1 MSQQAEY
8 YKQAELA
15 LAVYGN
21 FATNEP
27 TRQELVAAEFS
38 DNQARAFAD
47 SYNVVDQF
55 NDAATGLSATVF
67 ADSDKNTFLAVRGT
81 ELTDIRDFATGVF
94 DIMLFGS
101 TQLHPQYNNLKTKVT
116 EWLGNGTLSPTF
128 TVTGHSMG
136 GFLATG
142 HVNDPDFASNV
153 SHAYLYNTPGLGGF
167 LGPSINTVL
176 GWIGFAEAYDQSK
189 ISNIEAA
196 TGISPISGLGFDAVS
211 PIDIIIEDQMASDIS
226 DPLDARNHSQQ
237 VLTTDSFSRLYRLF
251 PIGAQSG
258 AGAAQ
263 QIDGCFRFDQGY

>member
-1 MSQQAEY
+1 M
-8 YKQAELA
+8 
-15 LAVYGN
+15 
-21 FATNEP
+21 
-27 TRQELVAAEFS
+27 
-38 DNQARAFAD
+38 
-47 SYNVVDQF
+47 
-55 NDAATGLSATVF
+55 F

-101 TQLHPQYNNLKTKVT
+101 TQLHPQFNSLKAKVT
-116 EWLGNGTLSPTF
+116 EWLENGTLSPTF

-142 HVNDPDFASNV
+142 LVNDPDFASNV

-196 TGISPISGLGFDAVS
+196 TGSKPITGLGFDVVP

-226 DPLDARNHSQQ
+226 KPPGALNHSQQ
-237 VLTTDSFSRLYRLF
+237 VLTDTLAIHSVYSQLAPGSSQEQLNKLFDAFGSTKDVIWASNSETLESASRCVACHDFEITDHK
-251 PIGAQSG
+251 
-258 AGAAQ
+258 
-263 QIDGCFRFDQGY
+263 